1 MPESEKTFNQGSCR
15 AAIFANEIKQ
25 NGKIAIVK
33 KVAIQRRYRDK
44 SGNWQN
50 TNSFGVNDL
59 PKLALV
65 ATKAY
70 DYLTSKKEEQDWVDN
85 WRYVKVA
92 HNSIFKEIWLCRH
105 QGSRIARHRLAQTTI
120 GSERG

>member
-1 MPESEKTFNQGSCR
+1 MSEPEKTFNQGSCR

-25 NGKIAIVK
+25 DGKTAIVK
-33 KVAIQRRYRDK
+33 KVTIQKSYKDK
-44 SGNWQN
+44 NGNWQN

-70 DYLTSKKEEQDWVDN
+70 DYLTMKKEE
-85 WRYVKVA
+85 
-92 HNSIFKEIWLCRH
+92 
-105 QGSRIARHRLAQTTI
+105 
-120 GSERG
+120 